1 MVKPVAASLA
11 ARAEY
16 NKNGSGGNC
25 KNYEVTCSYYLCALQ
40 LLGLMDWTMI

>member
-16 NKNGSGGNC
+16 NKNGFMCSLGVTV
-25 KNYEVTCSYYLCALQ
+25 KTMRLLVPIIYARYNYW
-40 LLGLMDWTMI
+40 D